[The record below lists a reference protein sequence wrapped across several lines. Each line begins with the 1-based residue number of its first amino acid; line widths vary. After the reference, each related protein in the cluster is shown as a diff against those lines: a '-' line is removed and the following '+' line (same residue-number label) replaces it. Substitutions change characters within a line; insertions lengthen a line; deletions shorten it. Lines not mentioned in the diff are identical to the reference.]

1 MLSCML
7 HNETPSISLKLLA
20 FHFPILAQIAG
31 LAQGDEAIP

>member
-7 HNETPSISLKLLA
+7 NASETPESLKSLA
-20 FHFPILAQIAG
+20 FHFSILAQIAG